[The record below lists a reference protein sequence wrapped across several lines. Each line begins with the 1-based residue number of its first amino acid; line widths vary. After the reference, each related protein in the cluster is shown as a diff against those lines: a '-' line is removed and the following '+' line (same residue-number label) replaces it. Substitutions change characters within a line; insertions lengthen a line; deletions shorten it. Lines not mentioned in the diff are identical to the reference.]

1 MTNKKDY
8 DLSDLSLEQLVEVY
22 KNIEEYLKY
31 LNESKIEIE
40 KKEGKDE

>member
-8 DLSDLSLEQLVEVY
+8 DLSDLSLEQLIEVY
-22 KNIEEYLKY
+22 KNIEEFLKY